1 MKKLL
6 LSSLFVLPLIF
17 NAQQKFSIIPSVGY
31 AWRTAKTVDGLSAEE
46 KDYVKK
52 LKSGLNFDI
61 SAYYHL
67 KPEIGIGLKFSS
79 FSSSSNGTIIINEYT
94 DEAFYGKVTTKDKI
108 TFFGP
113 AFMYSNFGVATK
125 HKLYYDIGLG
135 MITYTSDTNGIVS
148 KGSNLGLDANLAYQY
163 EVSDR
168 FYIGPKLGYT
178 VGTLTK
184 VKVNGQSYDL
194 GDNKEGLGRISLALS
209 ATIRL

>member
-17 NAQQKFSIIPSVGY
+17 DAQQKFSIIPSVGY

-79 FSSSSNGTIIINEYT
+79 FSSSSSGTIIINEYT
-94 DEAFYGKVTTKDKI
+94 DEAKI
-108 TFFGP
+108 KSLFLDRLLCI
-113 AFMYSNFGVATK
+113 AT
-125 HKLYYDIGLG
+125 LVWLLNINYT
-135 MITYTSDTNGIVS
+135 MI
-148 KGSNLGLDANLAYQY
+148 
-163 EVSDR
+163 
-168 FYIGPKLGYT
+168 
-178 VGTLTK
+178 
-184 VKVNGQSYDL
+184 
-194 GDNKEGLGRISLALS
+194 
-209 ATIRL
+209 